1 MPRTILSAILAMF
14 LSALSLVAD
23 DAGTG
28 QARLVVEAFPQ
39 QGPAENLEPEVLDF
53 RYQPGR
59 WQACLGLPDDPY
71 KTIVG
76 SDGGL
81 YYEYGKRGPEPYGNG
96 QGSFGTRVLAELQA
110 EGERGPCRQA
120 LHSPRIPIVT
130 TEWEQGE
137 WLVRQE
143 AWSGALHGE
152 TLEARTPHR
161 VDYLWLTVTNRSR
174 QPRAGTVALHV
185 GSTSRLQLDDSRERL
200 VYEDAEPQIFCQF
213 SRPSQPLAAGAETG
227 DSGGRLR
234 VEAKSGATVTRNW
247 ARPAVGCAAC
257 FRHVLVGFGQPL
269 DFRFTAA
276 AGRKFRVALGLIEG
290 WHAEPGKRPVRV
302 QVEGQ
307 PARTLDLV
315 KEHGRNVPVVLQFP
329 AADADGDGQIA
340 VTVHPVAGA
349 EDGNTILSG
358 LWIFPGD
365 AAPTDEEILAGKADA
380 LALARMDADHM
391 PSLPRPLRLAW
402 DTGPVAAS
410 QSFDLLVAL
419 PQGDQAKRD
428 LTARCGTAYSLAVG
442 LPQGDPAAE
451 RQRAVEF
458 WTRADLPFDRFTVP
472 DQAVQALLDSCIRN
486 IYQAREIKD
495 GRPAFQVG
503 PTCYRGT
510 WAADG
515 PFILEAITY
524 LGRANEVRA
533 GLEQQVDQDS
543 GPGGVEFS
551 KKSGLRLWMIRRHAQ
566 LTGDRDWLQQMWP
579 RVEREVNQ
587 IMDYRKATRDDPHQ
601 ANYGLMPIGFGDGGL
616 GGKHREYTNVYWTL
630 AGLKAAID
638 MAQELDHPAAAAWQ
652 AEYADYWQT
661 FDKARQRD
669 KLLDAAGNT
678 YVPVTMKGE
687 QPQLPQRG
695 AWAFL
700 QSIFPGRIFAAD
712 DPLMLGTMAMLD
724 ANQCEGLI
732 YGTGWIEDGIW
743 NYAASFYAHAHL
755 WLGHGRKA
763 AATMY
768 AFGNHAAPLLC
779 WREEQNPVGQKP
791 HYVGD
796 MPHNWASA
804 EFIRLV
810 RHLLILER
818 GRELHLL
825 EGLPRAWTRPGCVTE
840 LKSVPTAFGDVS
852 LRLAVAADGRSAT
865 LTLDPPQREPVEK
878 LVAHLE
884 HFVSRAGD
892 VSLDGKPLAREGI
905 AVRTDRPARLQ
916 IAIQTPNP

>member
-1 MPRTILSAILAMF
+1 MPRIMLTATLVILLSVLSA
-14 LSALSLVAD
+14 VAD
-23 DAGTG
+23 DAASGRSQTE
-28 QARLVVEAFPQ
+28 LVVDAFPL
-39 QGPAENLEPEVLDF
+39 QGPTENLEPEVLDF

-59 WQACLGLPDDPY
+59 WQACIGLPDDPY

-81 YYEYGKRGPEPYGNG
+81 YYEYGKRGPQPYNNG

-110 EGERGPCRQA
+110 DGKPGTCRQS
-120 LHSPRIPIVT
+120 LHNPRIPIVA
-130 TEWEQGE
+130 TEWEQGD
-137 WLVRQE
+137 WVVHQE
-143 AWSGALHGE
+143 AWAGVLRGE
-152 TLEARTPHR
+152 SLETRTPQR
-161 VDYLWLTVTNRSR
+161 VDYLWLTATNRSGESR
-174 QPRAGTVALHV
+174 RGTVALHI
-185 GSTSRLQLDDSRERL
+185 GSTSRLQLDPSRTRL
-200 VYEDAEPQIFCQF
+200 VYENEGQQAFCQF
-213 SRPSQPLAAGAETG
+213 SRPSQPPSASVQSRETG
-227 DSGGRLR
+227 GVLQ

-247 ARPAVGCAAC
+247 ARPNTDCAPC
-257 FRHVLVGFGQPL
+257 FRHVFVGFGQPL
-269 DFRFTAA
+269 DFRFAA
-276 AGRKFRVALGLIEG
+276 AGGRKFRVALGLIEG
-290 WHAEPGKRPVRV
+290 WHAEPGKRPVQV
-302 QVEGQ
+302 EVEGQ
-307 PARTLDLV
+307 GARALDLV
-315 KEHGRNVPVVLQFP
+315 KEYGRNVPVVLQFP
-329 AADADGDGQIA
+329 ALDTDGDGKVA
-340 VTVHPVAGA
+340 VSVRPVGGA
-349 EDGNTILSG
+349 EDRNTILSA
-358 LWIFPGD
+358 LWVFPAD
-365 AAPTDEEILAGKADA
+365 AAHRDEDILAGKADS
-380 LALARMDADHM
+380 LALARVDADHM
-391 PSLPRPLRLAW
+391 PSMPQPLRLTW
-402 DTGPVAAS
+402 DTGLVAAG

-419 PQGDQAKRD
+419 PQGDGAKR
-428 LTARCGTAYSLAVG
+428 SLNV
-442 LPQGDPAAE
+442 GDPAAE
-451 RQRAVEF
+451 RQRAVQF
-458 WTRADLPFDRFTVP
+458 WSRADLPLDRFTVP
-472 DQAVQALLDSCIRN
+472 DPAVQDLLDSCIRN

-524 LGRANEVRA
+524 LGRAGEVLA
-533 GLEQQVDQDS
+533 GLEQQVDADS

-551 KKSGLRLWMIRRHAQ
+551 KKSGLRLWMIRRHGQ
-566 LTGDRDWLQQMWP
+566 LTGDRDWLQRMWP
-579 RVEREVNQ
+579 RVQREVNQ
-587 IMDYRKATRDDPHQ
+587 IIEYRQTTRDDPTQ

-638 MAQELDHPAAAAWQ
+638 MAQELNDPAAAPWQ
-652 AEYADYWQT
+652 AEYADYWQA
-661 FDKARQRD
+661 FDKARHRD
-669 KLLDAAGNT
+669 KLVDAAGNP

-687 QPQLPQRG
+687 LPQLPQRG

-700 QSIFPGRIFAAD
+700 QSVFPGRIFAAD
-712 DPLMLGTMAMLD
+712 DPLMRGTMAMLD
-724 ANQCEGLI
+724 ANQREGLI

-779 WREEQNPVGQKP
+779 WREEQNPVGERP
-791 HYVGD
+791 YYVGD

-840 LKSVPTAFGDVS
+840 LKSVPTTFGDIS

-865 LTLDPPQREPVEK
+865 IALDPPRRTPAER
-878 LVAHLE
+878 LVVHLE
-884 HFVSRAGD
+884 HFAQGASNVR
-892 VSLDGKPLAREGI
+892 LDDAPLGREGHAI
-905 AVRTDRPARLQ
+905 QADRPLTLRVVLQ
-916 IAIQTPNP
+916 APNP